1 MKNKEKKRYLKIL
14 IENIDSEVVFMGF
27 ILFLIYALMVS
38 STINVALLTI
48 LYIKYVNSKI
58 DKE

>member
-1 MKNKEKKRYLKIL
+1 M
-14 IENIDSEVVFMGF
+14 SF

-38 STINVALLTI
+38 AIINVTLLTI
-48 LYIKYVNSKI
+48 LYIKYVNSII

>member
-1 MKNKEKKRYLKIL
+1 
-14 IENIDSEVVFMGF
+14 MGV

-38 STINVALLTI
+38 TTINVALLTI
-48 LYIKYVNSKI
+48 LYIKYVNPII

>member
-1 MKNKEKKRYLKIL
+1 
-14 IENIDSEVVFMGF
+14 MGF
-27 ILFLIYALMVS
+27 ILFLSYALMVS
-38 STINVALLTI
+38 STINVALLAI

>member
-1 MKNKEKKRYLKIL
+1 MN
-14 IENIDSEVVFMGF
+14 F

-38 STINVALLTI
+38 TVINVALLTI
-48 LYIKYVNSKI
+48 VYIQYVNKII

>member
-1 MKNKEKKRYLKIL
+1 
-14 IENIDSEVVFMGF
+14 MGF

-38 STINVALLTI
+38 ATINVTLLTI
-48 LYIKYVNSKI
+48 LYIKYVNSII

>member
-1 MKNKEKKRYLKIL
+1 M
-14 IENIDSEVVFMGF
+14 SF
-27 ILFLIYALMVS
+27 ILFLLYTLMVS
-38 STINVALLTI
+38 STIDVTLLTI